1 MTTNYVA
8 PTSALD
14 NETQASIQEAIE
26 NLKKDYTILIV
37 AHRLSTVIKSDRIVF
52 LNNGKI
58 EAEGTHKELLRKN
71 KNYKKLYEAEIVK

>member
-1 MTTNYVA
+1 MKQ
-8 PTSALD
+8 PP
-14 NETQASIQEAIE
+14 
-26 NLKKDYTILIV
+26 
-37 AHRLSTVIKSDRIVF
+37 LSTVIKSDRIVF